1 MIYNKDVAFPYP
13 VLTNSNNGYI
23 DSSFDFDISDLYDD
37 GKNYIFYIIYKI
49 ENKFIESLINEGKAI
64 IVFIA
69 RAQDNY
75 FKKLEANQTKIII
88 PKSKISLFNRTTI
101 QLHIQSLEEIT
112 MTNCDELTPFY
123 DKYKDKIILSKNV
136 LLGYSNLVKY
146 QGSEY
151 SSLELFKR
159 SIKPE
164 YQSAFEVELNEDS
177 IILKFNDHKYAI
189 SNDSSGNLI
198 NMYLYVGLS
207 RALYAF
213 IVNNNFEREEFIE
226 LESLSEHQMNNLD
239 SKLLSLMLNKGIKEI
254 DYESIDSIIDKISNK
269 MIEKYVNS
277 IERINNYEN

>member
-49 ENKFIESLINEGKAI
+49 ENKFIKSLINEGKAI

-123 DKYKDKIILSKNV
+123 DKYKDKIILYKNV